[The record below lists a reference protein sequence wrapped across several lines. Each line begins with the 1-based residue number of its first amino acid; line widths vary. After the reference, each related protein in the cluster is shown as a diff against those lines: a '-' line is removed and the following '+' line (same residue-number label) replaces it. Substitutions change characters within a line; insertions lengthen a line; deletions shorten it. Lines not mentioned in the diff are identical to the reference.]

1 MNGVKERAAYYM
13 LFIAVLIL
21 VASVSYDAAMK
32 TLEPRPYPPEDVEVS
47 LFHSLQVVVE
57 TFTATGYGSDSPW
70 LSPELNLLVI
80 LLDLT
85 GVALFFLALP
95 AVLIPLFQDALSRSP
110 PTEIEDGLS
119 DHVVICT
126 YSERAEILVDELS
139 ASGIEYVLVEPDGD
153 RALELDEGGYA
164 VIHADPESVAD
175 LQSAN
180 LADARALV
188 ADVSDQ
194 IDASIV
200 LAAKEAA
207 EETRVIS
214 VVEDPD
220 KETYHRLAGA
230 DDILTPRNLL
240 GNGLAGKVTAGLSS
254 DLGDAIE
261 IGDQFDVMEVPIRQG
276 SDLAGTTLADSN
288 IRERFGVNVVGV
300 WYRGEFETPPP
311 PERPLESGTVL
322 LVAASPDQLEAL
334 AAATRA
340 AARRLRRGETVVVG
354 HGEVGRTVTEA
365 LAAVNLPYTV
375 VDREDDPA
383 VDVVGDAAD
392 ADTLRTAGVPDARSI
407 VLAIPD
413 DTTTEFATLVVRD
426 LNGTGEVIARAD
438 DVGSIGNAL
447 RSEATE
453 VGSIRKMYRAGAD
466 YVLSLATVSGR
477 SIASEIIESEE
488 FLTVGTKVNVVR
500 TRAPGLAGSTIEEAR
515 IRERTGC
522 TVVAIERDGE
532 LRTAIDPTFRLQRDD
547 ELVVAGTAAGTS
559 RFVEE
564 FC

>member
-1 MNGVKERAAYYM
+1 MNGVKKRAAYYV
-13 LFIAVLIL
+13 LFISVLIL
-21 VASVSYDAAMK
+21 LASIAYDVAMK
-32 TLEPRPYPPEDVEVS
+32 VFEPRPYPPEDVEIS

-126 YSERAEILVDELS
+126 YSPRAEILIDELS
-139 ASGIEYVLVEPDGD
+139 ASGIEYVLVEPSAD
-153 RALELDEGGYA
+153 RALELDGGGHT
-164 VIHADPESVAD
+164 VVHGDPESVAD
-175 LQSAN
+175 LQRAN
-180 LADARALV
+180 VADARTLV

-194 IDASIV
+194 VDASIV

-207 EETRVIS
+207 EATRVIS
-214 VVEDPD
+214 VIEDPD
-220 KETYHRLAGA
+220 TETYHRLAGA
-230 DDILTPRNLL
+230 DEVLTPRNLL
-240 GNGLAGKVTAGLSS
+240 GNGLARKVTAGLSS
-254 DLGDAIE
+254 ELGDAIE
-261 IGDQFDVMEVPIRQG
+261 IGDAFDVMEIPIRQG
-276 SDLAGTTLADSN
+276 SDLAGRTLADSN
-288 IRERFGVNVVGV
+288 IREQYDVNVVGV
-300 WYRGEFETPPP
+300 WYRGEFEAPPP
-311 PERPLESGTVL
+311 PQRRLESGTVL
-322 LVAASPDQLEAL
+322 LAAGQPSQLESL
-334 AAATRA
+334 ASAARA
-340 AARRLRRGETVVVG
+340 AARQFRRGETVVVG
-354 HGEVGRTVTEA
+354 HGEVGRTVSEA
-365 LAAVNLPYTV
+365 LAAANLPYTV
-375 VDREDDPA
+375 VDRENQPA

-392 ADTLRTAGVPDARSI
+392 AETLRKAGVPDARSV
-407 VLAIPD
+407 VLAIPG

-426 LNGTGEVIARAD
+426 LTDSAEVIARAD
-438 DVGSIGNAL
+438 DVGSVGTRYPAG
-447 RSEATE
+447 ADE

-488 FLTVGTKVNVVR
+488 FLTVGTEINMI
-500 TRAPGLAGSTIEEAR
+500 RAQSSVLAGTTIAGAR

-522 TVVAIERDGE
+522 TVVAIERNGN
-532 LRTAIDPTFRLQRDD
+532 LRTALDPEFRIQQGDD
-547 ELVVAGTAAGTS
+547 LIVAGTAAGTS

>member
-32 TLEPRPYPPEDVEVS
+32 TLEPRPYPPEGVEVS

-126 YSERAEILVDELS
+126 YSERAEILIDELS

-334 AAATRA
+334 AA
-340 AARRLRRGETVVVG
+340 
-354 HGEVGRTVTEA
+354 
-365 LAAVNLPYTV
+365 VNLPYTV

-438 DVGSIGNAL
+438 DVGAIGNAL

-515 IRERTGC
+515 IRKRTGC